1 MSISDLQIEILKQAM
16 VDELKEMGIE
26 VEKYGSARNLCG
38 KVRKRKGLV
47 TLRDGEYSSR
57 GTRSVPYVR
66 YMGHGNH
73 AYISPKVAKLC
84 GITRRPRTVD

>member
-26 VEKYGSARNLCG
+26 VAKYGSARNLCG

-47 TLRDGEYSSR
+47 TLREGEYSGLGKR
-57 GTRSVPYVR
+57 TVPYVR
-66 YMGHGNH
+66 FIGPGHD

-84 GITRRPRTVD
+84 GITRRPRTVE